1 MFVLL
6 LILIFIRPFISS
18 LAFPYFN
25 YLHSFLLLGSLL
37 LWLIRKGGPS
47 KDIASLRYP
56 LILFISAIFVSV
68 FFSQEPLRS
77 IESSVN
83 PLMGLAL
90 LAFGL
95 SMVPEEKE
103 KVIFFIVLSGLFV
116 SALAIYQYAF
126 GFKHLLDY
134 VSKHNISDPFILEY
148 IERKRAFLPFVTPNI
163 LGGYLAMVLPLTWK
177 RKKDIL
183 FIALFALAL
192 LLTKSLSAL
201 LSIFVGVLVYFYF
214 EEGLGRKKI
223 IFISG
228 FLIMIALV
236 LMARIATQKEHLHP
250 VFSTVM
256 RLNYWRDTLR
266 IIRAF
271 PWTGVGLGNFDLT
284 YSRYAHNSYLQI
296 WAEMGILGLISF
308 LWIII
313 RIFRAALSHLSIPEE
328 RNQTL
333 CLMTA
338 GFVFLAH
345 NFLDFT
351 FFLPEVS
358 TLWWLILGLM
368 ISKRQTP

>member
-1 MFVLL
+1 MLALL
-6 LILIFIRPFISS
+6 LMLIFIRPFISS
-18 LAFPYFN
+18 LAFPYINFI
-25 YLHSFLLLGSLL
+25 YSFLLLSSLL

-47 KDIASLRYP
+47 KDITFLRYP
-56 LILFISAIFVSV
+56 LILFVSALFVSV
-68 FFSQEPLRS
+68 LFSQAPLKS
-77 IESSVN
+77 IENSVN
-83 PLMGLAL
+83 LFVGLSL
-90 LAFGL
+90 LAFGF
-95 SMVPEEKE
+95 SITTEEKE
-103 KVIFFIVLSGLFV
+103 KVILWMVASGLFV

-134 VSKHNISDPFILEY
+134 VSKNNISDPFILEY
-148 IERKRAFLPFVTPNI
+148 IERKRAFLPFVTPSV
-163 LGGYLAMVLPLTWK
+163 LGGYLAMILPLTWK
-177 RKKDIL
+177 RKKSIL
-183 FIALFALAL
+183 FILPLAFAL

-201 LSIFVGVLVYFYF
+201 LSIFIGILLYFYF
-214 EEGLGRKKI
+214 EGGLGKKKI

-228 FLIMIALV
+228 FWIIIALV
-236 LMARIATQKEHLHP
+236 LLARIATQKEHFHP

-256 RLNYWRDTLR
+256 RLNYWKDTLR

-296 WAEMGILGLISF
+296 WAEMGILGILSF
-308 LWIII
+308 LWLII
-313 RIFRAALSHLSIPEE
+313 RVFKSALPNLINPDKRSRTIG
-328 RNQTL
+328 
-333 CLMTA
+333 LMTA

-368 ISKRQTP
+368 ISKNETL

>member
-1 MFVLL
+1 M
-6 LILIFIRPFISS
+6 LIFIRPFISS
-18 LAFPYFN
+18 LAFPYIDFI
-25 YLHSFLLLGSLL
+25 YSFLLLSSLI
-37 LWLIRKGGPS
+37 LWLVRKGVPS
-47 KDIASLRYP
+47 KDITFLRFP

-68 FFSQEPLRS
+68 FFSQAPLRS
-77 IESSVN
+77 IENSVN
-83 PLMGLAL
+83 LLMGLIL

-103 KVIFFIVLSGLFV
+103 KVILWMVVSSLFV
-116 SALAIYQYAF
+116 SVLAFYQYAF

-134 VSKHNISDPFILEY
+134 VSKNKISDPFILEY
-148 IERKRAFLPFVTPNI
+148 IERKRAFLPFVTPNV

-177 RKKDIL
+177 KKRRIL
-183 FIALFALAL
+183 FIAPLAIAL

-201 LSIFVGVLVYFYF
+201 LSIFIGMLIYFYF
-214 EEGLGRKKI
+214 EGGLGKKKI
-223 IFISG
+223 IFLSSFGIII
-228 FLIMIALV
+228 LLV

-256 RLNYWRDTLR
+256 RLNYWHDTLK
-266 IIRAF
+266 IIKAF

-296 WAEMGILGLISF
+296 WAEMGILGILSF
-308 LWIII
+308 LWLIIYV
-313 RIFRAALSHLSIPEE
+313 FKSALTNLSNPDE
-328 RNQTL
+328 RNSTIG
-333 CLMTA
+333 LMTA

-368 ISKRQTP
+368 ISKKQTL